1 MVKNSVEQTKLNEED
16 NRYPK
21 NSLARGS
28 LVSLFV
34 LAFAIYLYF
43 NCNKDSTNIGELI
56 LALCFSPCYVIYKL
70 VTGID
75 KCFKPRMNTSSIIV
89 MTPTTSPAISLSEM

>member
-1 MVKNSVEQTKLNEED
+1 MVKKSVEETKLNEEESK
-16 NRYPK
+16 YPK
-21 NSLARGS
+21 NSLAKGS
-28 LVSLFV
+28 LVSIFV

-43 NCNKDSTNIGELI
+43 NCNRESINICELV

-70 VTGID
+70 VSGID
-75 KCFKPRMNTSSIIV
+75 KCFKPRMDASSIIV